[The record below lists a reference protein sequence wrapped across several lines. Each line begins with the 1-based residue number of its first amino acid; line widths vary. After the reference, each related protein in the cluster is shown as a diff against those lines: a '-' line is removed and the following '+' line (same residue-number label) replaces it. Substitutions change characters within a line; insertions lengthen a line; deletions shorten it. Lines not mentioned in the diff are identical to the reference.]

1 MNFLRFGIKF
11 LHNNCK
17 QSWLEPSTTIIS
29 YASRETFPLQLKSS
43 ASSVHKRVLQLFN
56 SMKCLCYSPIQKSS
70 SEKRTVESFLFWPL
84 CHASIR
90 VEVAP
95 RRPFKLFNNLSSPV
109 ARRGKVCNKQ
119 RLRAAVSHV
128 L

>member
-1 MNFLRFGIKF
+1 MLFSDTKV
-11 LHNNCK
+11 
-17 QSWLEPSTTIIS
+17 LE
-29 YASRETFPLQLKSS
+29 RKKDRGEF
-43 ASSVHKRVLQLFN
+43 SVW
-56 SMKCLCYSPIQKSS
+56 S
-70 SEKRTVESFLFWPL
+70 L